1 MQKYEFISEILLSAA
16 NIISNMGRLVAQ
28 LNKQF
33 LNDYL
38 SDDDLA
44 GGEGLGGRGEGE
56 KVDAWG
62 EAVGGN
68 GEVCGGRGDLL

>member
-1 MQKYEFISEILLSAA
+1 
-16 NIISNMGRLVAQ
+16 MGRLVAQ

-38 SDDDLA
+38 SDEDFA
-44 GGEGLGGRGEGE
+44 GGEGVGGGGEGE

-62 EAVGGN
+62 EVVGGD
-68 GEVCGGRGDLL
+68 GEIGGGGGDLL